1 MSLLFVS
8 EAERRLIPASGVRGP
23 VPLLIAIMTFV
34 MVVVAAAGLALSN
47 TASVVKAGVE
57 NRYSIQIADGSVK
70 APTAIS
76 AARAAPGV
84 SRVEQVPP
92 EDLRRT
98 LERWLGPEGAKA
110 DLPLPVII
118 DVDLRPGADPSAVS
132 GRIERDVPGAR
143 FVAHRTSLAPLLDAL
158 RGLTLLAFGL
168 VLLIALA
175 SAAAIVLA
183 ARGALDTH
191 RATIEVMHGIG
202 ATDDQVAPA
211 GRHRGRRRRRAHPR
225 RDRRWSQLRHQLG
238 RRSADRMGRCRC
250 SRPDAAG
257 RCPAR
262 NAGCQGSAR
271 QGIARAAMIA
281 RLLSFA
287 AIFYVLGFA
296 LFAVTLGAPAPD
308 DAAKVDAIV
317 VITGGK
323 GRIEHAAR
331 LLAEGKGKRLL
342 IAGADPSVR
351 KADLVHRLG
360 VRRPLFDCCVDLGSE
375 SVDTRSNAEEAKRW
389 VDRRKFRSL
398 RLVTSDWHMRRARY
412 EFNRQFDPTIRIIPD
427 AVKTE
432 PSFMTLFAEYN
443 KYLLRRLSVWLD
455 I

>member
-76 AARAAPGV
+76 AARGAPGV

-132 GRIERDVPGAR
+132 DRIERDVPGAR

-202 ATDDQVAPA
+202 ATDDQVARLFLRQIAIDALLGGIGGAVVA
-211 GRHRGRRRRRAHPR
+211 GLILAAIVGGASFATSLAGAPPIG
-225 RDRRWSQLRHQLG
+225 WG
-238 RRSADRMGRCRC
+238 
-250 SRPDAAG
+250 DAA
-257 RCPAR
+257 
-262 NAGCQGSAR
+262 
-271 QGIARAAMIA
+271 
-281 RLLSFA
+281 
-287 AIFYVLGFA
+287 VLA
-296 LFAVTLGAPAPD
+296 LMPLAVA
-308 DAAKVDAIV
+308 
-317 VITGGK
+317 
-323 GRIEHAAR
+323 
-331 LLAEGKGKRLL
+331 LLATLVARGALVRALRERL
-342 IAGADPSVR
+342 
-351 KADLVHRLG
+351 
-360 VRRPLFDCCVDLGSE
+360 
-375 SVDTRSNAEEAKRW
+375 
-389 VDRRKFRSL
+389 
-398 RLVTSDWHMRRARY
+398 
-412 EFNRQFDPTIRIIPD
+412 
-427 AVKTE
+427 
-432 PSFMTLFAEYN
+432 
-443 KYLLRRLSVWLD
+443 
-455 I
+455 

>member
-84 SRVEQVPP
+84 SRVEQVSP

-202 ATDDQVAPA
+202 ATDDQVARLFLRQIAIDALLGGIGGAVVA
-211 GRHRGRRRRRAHPR
+211 GLILAAIVGGASFATSLAGAPPIG
-225 RDRRWSQLRHQLG
+225 WG
-238 RRSADRMGRCRC
+238 
-250 SRPDAAG
+250 DAA
-257 RCPAR
+257 
-262 NAGCQGSAR
+262 
-271 QGIARAAMIA
+271 
-281 RLLSFA
+281 
-287 AIFYVLGFA
+287 VLA
-296 LFAVTLGAPAPD
+296 LMPLAVA
-308 DAAKVDAIV
+308 
-317 VITGGK
+317 
-323 GRIEHAAR
+323 
-331 LLAEGKGKRLL
+331 LLATLVARGALVRALRERL
-342 IAGADPSVR
+342 
-351 KADLVHRLG
+351 
-360 VRRPLFDCCVDLGSE
+360 
-375 SVDTRSNAEEAKRW
+375 
-389 VDRRKFRSL
+389 
-398 RLVTSDWHMRRARY
+398 
-412 EFNRQFDPTIRIIPD
+412 
-427 AVKTE
+427 
-432 PSFMTLFAEYN
+432 
-443 KYLLRRLSVWLD
+443 
-455 I
+455 

>member
-70 APTAIS
+70 APAAIS

-132 GRIERDVPGAR
+132 DRIERDVPGAR

-202 ATDDQVAPA
+202 ATDDQVARLFLRQIAIDALLGGIGGAVVA
-211 GRHRGRRRRRAHPR
+211 GLILAAIVGGASFATSLAGAPPIG
-225 RDRRWSQLRHQLG
+225 WG
-238 RRSADRMGRCRC
+238 
-250 SRPDAAG
+250 DAA
-257 RCPAR
+257 
-262 NAGCQGSAR
+262 
-271 QGIARAAMIA
+271 
-281 RLLSFA
+281 
-287 AIFYVLGFA
+287 VLA
-296 LFAVTLGAPAPD
+296 LMPLAVA
-308 DAAKVDAIV
+308 
-317 VITGGK
+317 
-323 GRIEHAAR
+323 
-331 LLAEGKGKRLL
+331 LLATLVARGALVRALRERL
-342 IAGADPSVR
+342 
-351 KADLVHRLG
+351 
-360 VRRPLFDCCVDLGSE
+360 
-375 SVDTRSNAEEAKRW
+375 
-389 VDRRKFRSL
+389 
-398 RLVTSDWHMRRARY
+398 
-412 EFNRQFDPTIRIIPD
+412 
-427 AVKTE
+427 
-432 PSFMTLFAEYN
+432 
-443 KYLLRRLSVWLD
+443 
-455 I
+455 

>member
-1 MSLLFVS
+1 
-8 EAERRLIPASGVRGP
+8 
-23 VPLLIAIMTFV
+23 
-34 MVVVAAAGLALSN
+34 
-47 TASVVKAGVE
+47 
-57 NRYSIQIADGSVK
+57 
-70 APTAIS
+70 
-76 AARAAPGV
+76 
-84 SRVEQVPP
+84 VPP

-132 GRIERDVPGAR
+132 DRIERDVPGAR

-158 RGLTLLAFGL
+158 RGLTLLAVGL

-202 ATDDQVAPA
+202 ATDDQVARLFLRQIAIDALLGGIGGAVVA
-211 GRHRGRRRRRAHPR
+211 GLILAAIVGGASFATSLAGAP
-225 RDRRWSQLRHQLG
+225 
-238 RRSADRMGRCRC
+238 RCRC

>member
-1 MSLLFVS
+1 MSLLLVS
-8 EAERRLIPASGVRGP
+8 EAERRLIPASGIRGP

-132 GRIERDVPGAR
+132 DRIERDVPGAR

-202 ATDDQVAPA
+202 ATDDQVARLFLRQIAIDALLGGIGGAVVA
-211 GRHRGRRRRRAHPR
+211 GLILAAIVGGASFATSLAGAPPIG
-225 RDRRWSQLRHQLG
+225 WG
-238 RRSADRMGRCRC
+238 
-250 SRPDAAG
+250 DAA
-257 RCPAR
+257 
-262 NAGCQGSAR
+262 
-271 QGIARAAMIA
+271 
-281 RLLSFA
+281 
-287 AIFYVLGFA
+287 VLA
-296 LFAVTLGAPAPD
+296 LMPLAVA
-308 DAAKVDAIV
+308 
-317 VITGGK
+317 
-323 GRIEHAAR
+323 
-331 LLAEGKGKRLL
+331 LLATLVARGALVRALRERL
-342 IAGADPSVR
+342 
-351 KADLVHRLG
+351 
-360 VRRPLFDCCVDLGSE
+360 
-375 SVDTRSNAEEAKRW
+375 
-389 VDRRKFRSL
+389 
-398 RLVTSDWHMRRARY
+398 
-412 EFNRQFDPTIRIIPD
+412 
-427 AVKTE
+427 
-432 PSFMTLFAEYN
+432 
-443 KYLLRRLSVWLD
+443 
-455 I
+455 